1 MERAT
6 PATSTVPSSHGDL
19 TVLLR
24 AWQGGD
30 RAAGERFF
38 ERVYPELRRIAARQI
53 GARHAITSQP
63 TEIVHE
69 AYIKLFQSGS
79 MHWPNR
85 LAFFALAAQI
95 VRQVL
100 VDRARS
106 RHAMKRGG
114 SEPRVAVEAELLATP
129 DAAFGLLAL
138 DEALSQLATVCPE
151 AARIVVLRYFGGL
164 TIPEI
169 AEVAG
174 VGTATVSRRWGMA
187 RAWLRR
193 ALDSAHR

>member
-1 MERAT
+1 METAT
-6 PATSTVPSSHGDL
+6 PAMEPVASRHGDL
-19 TVLLR
+19 TVLLH

-30 RAAGERFF
+30 RDAGERFF
-38 ERVYPELRRIAARQI
+38 EQVYPELRRIAARQI
-53 GARHAITSQP
+53 GARHPVTSQP

-69 AYIKLFQSGS
+69 AYIKLFQNGALE
-79 MHWPNR
+79 WPNR

-100 VDRARS
+100 VDRARN
-106 RHAMKRGG
+106 RHAAKRGG
-114 SEPRVAVEAELLATP
+114 HVPRVAIESERLATP
-129 DAAFGLLAL
+129 DSAFSLIAL
-138 DEALSQLATVCPE
+138 DEALSRLATVSPE

-169 AEVAG
+169 AQVTG

-193 ALDSAHR
+193 ALGGTSR